1 MRLCARQIG
10 TVTNPKEHMSTT
22 IDHII
27 IAVTDLLT
35 ATTDYTTLLGRLPS
49 WQGSHP
55 DYGTANTLFQLE
67 NTYIELLAPA
77 GQGLA
82 TEHINKVLNGRD
94 TQLGGFVFGTEDA
107 AAFIDHA
114 RKQGLAASDPVPG
127 HGVDTLTGAER
138 RWRNMF
144 WDANAARGIFSFC
157 IEHET
162 GSSLREAQP
171 TGAGA
176 LTGVDHVVVKTQS
189 VEAAK
194 RFYGEQLGIR
204 LALEQHVPEWGGTQ
218 LFFRTSSM
226 SIEVIASDIAPAQDA
241 LWGLALKSPDL
252 EVTQARLSEAGVDV
266 SDIREGRKPGTRV
279 CTVKSHA
286 LNVPTLLIEHET
298 V

>member
-1 MRLCARQIG
+1 
-10 TVTNPKEHMSTT
+10 MSTT
-22 IDHII
+22 VDHII

-144 WDANAARGIFSFC
+144 WDANAARGVFSFC

-162 GSSLREAQP
+162 DSSLREAPP

-252 EVTQARLSEAGVDV
+252 EATQARLFKAGVDV

>member
-94 TQLGGFVFGTEDA
+94 TRLGGLVFGTEDA
-107 AAFIDHA
+107 AAFIGHA

-144 WDANAARGIFSFC
+144 WDAAAARGIFSFC
-157 IEHET
+157 IEHEA

-189 VEAAK
+189 VDAAN

-241 LWGLALKSPDL
+241 LWGLAPKSPDL

>member
-1 MRLCARQIG
+1 
-10 TVTNPKEHMSTT
+10 MSTT
-22 IDHII
+22 VDHII

-82 TEHINKVLNGRD
+82 TEHINNVLNGRD
-94 TQLGGFVFGTEDA
+94 TRLGGLVFGTEDA
-107 AAFIDHA
+107 AAFINHA

-157 IEHET
+157 IET

-176 LTGVDHVVVKTQS
+176 GAVTGVDHVVVKTQS
-189 VEAAK
+189 IEAAK

-204 LALEQHVPEWGGTQ
+204 LALEQQVPEWGGTQ

-226 SIEVIASDIAPAQDA
+226 SIEVIASDKAPAQDE

-252 EVTQARLSEAGVDV
+252 EATQARLIEAGVDV

-286 LNVPTLLIEHET
+286 LNVPTLLIEHGT

>member
-1 MRLCARQIG
+1 MRLYARQIVA
-10 TVTNPKEHMSTT
+10 TTYPKELMSTT
-22 IDHII
+22 VDHII

-94 TQLGGFVFGTEDA
+94 TRLGGLVFGTEDA
-107 AAFIDHA
+107 AAFIDQA
-114 RKQGLAASDPVPG
+114 RKQGLAASEPVAG

-176 LTGVDHVVVKTQS
+176 LTGVDHVVVRTRS

-204 LALEQHVPEWGGTQ
+204 LALEKHVPEWGGTQ

-226 SIEVIASDIAPAQDA
+226 SIEIIASDKAPAQDE
-241 LWGLALKSPDL
+241 LWGLALKSNGIAA
-252 EVTQARLSEAGVDV
+252 THARLVEAGVDV
-266 SDIREGRKPGTRV
+266 SDIREGRKPDTRV

-286 LNVPTLLIEHET
+286 LNVPTLLIEHDK

>member
-1 MRLCARQIG
+1 
-10 TVTNPKEHMSTT
+10 MSTT
-22 IDHII
+22 VDHII

-35 ATTDYTTLLGRLPS
+35 ATTDYAALLGRSPS

-82 TEHINKVLNGRD
+82 TEHINKVLNGRN
-94 TQLGGFVFGTEDA
+94 TRLGGLVFGTEDA

-144 WDANAARGIFSFC
+144 WDANAARGVFSFC

-162 GSSLREAQP
+162 DSSLREAPP

-226 SIEVIASDIAPAQDA
+226 SIEVIASDIAPAQDE

-252 EVTQARLSEAGVDV
+252 EATQARLFKAGVDV

-286 LNVPTLLIEHET
+286 LNVPTLLIEHGT